1 MKFGFYTPN
10 FDYCG
15 DAKLLAEL
23 AYEAEQAGWDG
34 FFIWD
39 YLQVI
44 DPAADPWVALVAM
57 AVRTERIRLGPLVT
71 PVPRRHIAKLA
82 REVITLDH
90 LWNGRVILGVG
101 AGYAS
106 LPDYAAFGDGAD
118 ARVRAAELDEG
129 LEVLAELMSGNPVQH
144 HGEHYQVECSAFQP
158 SLQRPHV
165 PLWVAASWPS
175 KKPLERAAQW
185 DGVVRLVRSAWRS
198 TPRT

>member
-1 MKFGFYTPN
+1 M
-10 FDYCG
+10 
-15 DAKLLAEL
+15 
-23 AYEAEQAGWDG
+23 
-34 FFIWD
+34 
-39 YLQVI
+39 
-44 DPAADPWVALVAM
+44 AM

-90 LWNGRVILGVG
+90 LWNGRVFLGVG

-144 HGEHYQVECSAFQP
+144 HG
-158 SLQRPHV
+158 
-165 PLWVAASWPS
+165 
-175 KKPLERAAQW
+175 
-185 DGVVRLVRSAWRS
+185 
-198 TPRT
+198 